1 MSFTDAKDLR
11 DDDARATTSVDFIM
25 EWLWIALI
33 VLSAVGFFVLTRA
46 SFVAATEAHRLLAN
60 GAVVI
65 DVRTA
70 GEFRSGHL
78 PQARNIPLSEL
89 SEEIGRQVPDKNCA
103 VLVHCQ
109 AGGRSEM
116 AKRRLQKMG
125 YANVHNLGSLARAQQ
140 IVSSVG

>member
-1 MSFTDAKDLR
+1 MSFTDAKSLR
-11 DDDARATTSVDFIM
+11 DDDARATTSADFIM
-25 EWLWIALI
+25 EWLWISLI
-33 VLSAVGFFVLTRA
+33 ALSAVGFFVLTRA
-46 SFVAATEAHRLLAN
+46 SFVSASEAHRLLAS

-78 PQARNIPLSEL
+78 PQARNIPLNEL
-89 SEEIGRQVPDKNCA
+89 SEEIGRQVPDKNGA

-125 YANVHNLGSLARAQQ
+125 YANVHNLGSLSRARE
-140 IVSSVG
+140 IVSSAG